1 MTKYAYWNQ
10 NTGQIARFDA
20 PNSRL
25 EHEPNWHPIDPAV
38 RDEDAPVPPLDSVT
52 QAAVL
57 PHIPP
62 PPGAVEDTADGPL
75 TPVTGP
81 VDDGDTEGDGAEG
94 TDTEPAEDSETK
106 APGRSASKADWLA
119 YAISR
124 GAEAADAEKLT
135 RDQLAETY
143 GGTTDAQD

>member
-1 MTKYAYWNQ
+1 MTEFAYWNQ

-62 PPGAVEDTADGPL
+62 PPGAVEAAGDGPL
-75 TPVTGP
+75 THV
-81 VDDGDTEGDGAEG
+81 
-94 TDTEPAEDSETK
+94 TEPAEDSETK
-106 APGRSASKADWLA
+106 APGRSASKADWVA
-119 YAISR
+119 YAVAQ
-124 GAEAADAEKLT
+124 GVDQAEAEAST
-135 RDQLAETY
+135 RDALAERFTEKE
-143 GGTTDAQD
+143 TS